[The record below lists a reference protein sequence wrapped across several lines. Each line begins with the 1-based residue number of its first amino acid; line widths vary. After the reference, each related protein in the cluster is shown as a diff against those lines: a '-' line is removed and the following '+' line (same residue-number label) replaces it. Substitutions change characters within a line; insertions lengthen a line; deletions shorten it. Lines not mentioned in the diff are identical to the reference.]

1 MKKNQV
7 KEKLKNNIPSIGTW
21 VSTGDP
27 FVCEVISRLGLDW
40 ITIDL
45 EHNAVDFSQL
55 VHCFRAIQGSPSAPF
70 VRVPWNDRQVIK
82 RVLDI
87 GAMGIVIP
95 DIKDPEDALNAVS
108 ACRYAPVGLR
118 GIGASRPNTVYG
130 DDYYQKANDEICVVL
145 MIEDIKAVE
154 KIDDILN
161 VSGIDVIF
169 IGPNDLASSMGISLG
184 MDNNNPDHKEAVNK
198 VYQACANRGIPM
210 GIHCGD
216 GKEVEKRIKEG
227 MLWMPIA
234 SDVRLLKSS
243 FEEELKKIYS
253 FDSISQNDGKT
264 FY

>member
-1 MKKNQV
+1 MKKNLV
-7 KEKLKNNIPSIGTW
+7 KEKIKNNIPSIGTW

-55 VHCFRAIQGSPSAPF
+55 VHCFRAIQGSFSTPF

-95 DIKDPEDALNAVS
+95 DIKDPEDAMNAVS
-108 ACRYAPVGLR
+108 ACRYPPVGLR
-118 GIGASRPNTVYG
+118 GIGAGRPNTVYG
-130 DDYYQKANDEICVVL
+130 DDYYQNANHEICVVL

-169 IGPNDLASSMGISLG
+169 IGPNDLASSMGLPLG
-184 MDNNNPDHKEAVNK
+184 MDNKHPEHKEAVNK
-198 VYQACANRGIPM
+198 VYQACSNRGIPM

-216 GKEVEKRIKEG
+216 GKEVEKRINEG

-234 SDVRLLKSS
+234 SDVRLLKFS
-243 FEEELKKIYS
+243 FEEELKKIS
-253 FDSISQNDGKT
+253 NFDSISQNDGKT

>member
-1 MKKNQV
+1 MKKNIV
-7 KEKLKNNIPSIGTW
+7 KEKIRKNIPSIGTW

-27 FVCEVISRLGLDW
+27 FVCEVISRLNLDW

-55 VHCFRAIQGSPSAPF
+55 VHCFRAIQGSETIPF

-87 GAMGIVIP
+87 GALGIVIP
-95 DIKDPEDALNAVS
+95 DIKDPKDALGAVS
-108 ACRYAPVGLR
+108 ACRYPPDGLR

-130 DDYYQKANDEICVVL
+130 DNYYQDSNDEICVVL

-154 KIDDILN
+154 QIEDILN
-161 VSGIDVIF
+161 IPGIDVIF
-169 IGPNDLASSMGISLG
+169 IGPNDLASSMGLPLG
-184 MDNNNPDHKEAVNK
+184 MDNKHPEHKEAVDK
-198 VYQACANRGIPM
+198 VFKECSKRGIPV

-216 GKEVEKRIKEG
+216 GTEVDRRIKEG

-234 SDVRLLKSS
+234 SDVRLLKFSY
-243 FEEELKKIYS
+243 EEEIKKISGYTTGS
-253 FDSISQNDGKT
+253 ETNGKT